1 MSNPTSRSRA
11 ALAAAAA
18 VAFAGCASVGQ
29 FLEEA
34 MRERP
39 PAAIDRMTTASDA
52 RIDSAGR
59 LVGSFVGEGTSR
71 AVHLLSSDTALIAE
85 LVRRYAPRR
94 TTEPWDALSKAGI
107 MRIPLRTTKED
118 AARGPLVQVGRVGS
132 PEGRTGVVATA
143 LMLRSGRCGSRGSQA
158 EFVVEAARPEAGAAL
173 RGPVIGS
180 LVTARTA
187 TSPDGFVEREPLA
200 EPDQALVQALVD
212 RTRRAMD
219 SALAAQYP
227 TVRTRPLADH
237 PVEINTL
244 GDIDAG
250 DVTPFHVGDGRVR
263 YAVSL
268 RERRVQAESRDTLVA
283 AGVMVWDEEGLW
295 QQFVFRPTYLITRR
309 GHLAPF
315 RSGRAFFWRRLG
327 PVSDFGFDRDN
338 LWMEQVDVRDGTVL
352 WGIVQPGDNV
362 VVAAAEMAG
371 ECVVR

>member
-1 MSNPTSRSRA
+1 MSNTTSRSRA

-18 VAFAGCASVGQ
+18 VALAGCASVGQ

-52 RIDSAGR
+52 RIDSSGR

-94 TTEPWDALSKAGI
+94 TTEPWDALSKAGL
-107 MRIPLRTTKED
+107 MRIPLRTSKED

-143 LMLRSGRCGSRGSQA
+143 LVLRSGRCGWRGSQA
-158 EFVVEAARPEAGAAL
+158 ELVVEEARPEAGAAL

-187 TSPDGFVEREPLA
+187 TPPDGFIQREPLA
-200 EPDQALVQALVD
+200 EPDQALVQELVD

-227 TVRTRPLADH
+227 TVRARPLADH

-283 AGVMVWDEEGLW
+283 AGVMVWDEEGSW

>member
-1 MSNPTSRSRA
+1 M
-11 ALAAAAA
+11 
-18 VAFAGCASVGQ
+18 
-29 FLEEA
+29 
-34 MRERP
+34 
-39 PAAIDRMTTASDA
+39 
-52 RIDSAGR
+52 
-59 LVGSFVGEGTSR
+59 
-71 AVHLLSSDTALIAE
+71 
-85 LVRRYAPRR
+85 
-94 TTEPWDALSKAGI
+94 
-107 MRIPLRTTKED
+107 
-118 AARGPLVQVGRVGS
+118 
-132 PEGRTGVVATA
+132 
-143 LMLRSGRCGSRGSQA
+143 
-158 EFVVEAARPEAGAAL
+158 
-173 RGPVIGS
+173 
-180 LVTARTA
+180 
-187 TSPDGFVEREPLA
+187 
-200 EPDQALVQALVD
+200 
-212 RTRRAMD
+212 
-219 SALAAQYP
+219 
-227 TVRTRPLADH
+227 RTRPLDDH

>member
-1 MSNPTSRSRA
+1 MPTTFVPSHA
-11 ALAAAAA
+11 ALAATALI
-18 VAFAGCASVGQ
+18 VLAGCASVGQ

-59 LVGSFVGEGTSR
+59 LVGSFVGEGTTR
-71 AVHLLSSDTALIAE
+71 AVHLLSSDTSLIAE

-94 TTEPWDALSKAGI
+94 TTEPWDALSKAGL
-107 MRIPLRTTKED
+107 MRIPLRTAKED
-118 AARGPLVQVGRVGS
+118 AARGPLVQLGRVGT
-132 PEGRTGVVATA
+132 PEGRTGVVATS
-143 LMLRSGRCGSRGSQA
+143 LLVRSGRCGWRGSQV
-158 EFVVEAARPEAGAAL
+158 ELVVEEARREAGPAL

-180 LVTARTA
+180 LVTARTETA
-187 TSPDGFVEREPLA
+187 PDGFIEREPLP
-200 EPDQALVQALVD
+200 EPDEALVRELVD

-219 SALAAQYP
+219 SSLSAQHP
-227 TVRTRPLADH
+227 TVRARPVSDR
-237 PVEINTL
+237 PIEINSL

-268 RERRVQAESRDTLVA
+268 RERRVQETSRDTLVA
-283 AGVMVWDEEGLW
+283 AGVMVWDEEGTW

-309 GHLAPF
+309 GHLTPF
-315 RSGRAFFWRRLG
+315 RSGRAHFWRKLG
-327 PVSDFGFDRDN
+327 AVSDFGFDRDN

-352 WGIVQPGDNV
+352 WGIIQPSDNV
-362 VVAAAEMAG
+362 VVAAAEMES
-371 ECVVR
+371 ECMPR

>member
-1 MSNPTSRSRA
+1 MPTTFVPSHA
-11 ALAAAAA
+11 ALAATALI
-18 VAFAGCASVGQ
+18 VLAGCASVGQ

-59 LVGSFVGEGTSR
+59 LVGSFVGEGTTR
-71 AVHLLSSDTALIAE
+71 AVHLLSSDTSLIAE

-94 TTEPWDALSKAGI
+94 TTEPWDALSKAGL
-107 MRIPLRTTKED
+107 MRIPLRTAKED
-118 AARGPLVQVGRVGS
+118 AARGPLVQLGRVGT
-132 PEGRTGVVATA
+132 PEGRTGVVATS
-143 LMLRSGRCGSRGSQA
+143 LLVRSGRCGWRGSQV
-158 EFVVEAARPEAGAAL
+158 ELVVEEARREAGPAL

-180 LVTARTA
+180 LVTARTETA
-187 TSPDGFVEREPLA
+187 PDGFIEREPLP
-200 EPDQALVQALVD
+200 EPDEALVRELVD

-219 SALAAQYP
+219 SSLAAQHP
-227 TVRTRPLADH
+227 TVRARPVSDR
-237 PVEINTL
+237 PIEINSL

-268 RERRVQAESRDTLVA
+268 RERRVQEASRDTLVA
-283 AGVMVWDEEGLW
+283 AGVMVWDGEGTW

-309 GHLAPF
+309 GHLTPF
-315 RSGRAFFWRRLG
+315 RSGRAHFWRKLG
-327 PVSDFGFDRDN
+327 AVSDFGFDRDN

-352 WGIVQPGDNV
+352 WGIIQPSDNV
-362 VVAAAEMAG
+362 VVAAAEMES
-371 ECVVR
+371 ECMPR